1 MVLELIIANLIVILI
16 FVIGAII
23 YKYYIVGA
31 DKLVKKLKEQGRSLG
46 EIIEIANKKRL
57 NPREVKLYY
66 LLYFFQDFQNMG
78 YDLEAIKESAINSD
92 WPRDMVEIVYRKLR
106 VI

>member
-23 YKYYIVGA
+23 YRYYIVGA
-31 DKLVKKLKEQGRSLG
+31 DKLVRKLKEQGRSLG
-46 EIIEIANKKRL
+46 EIMEIADKKRL

-78 YDLEAIKESAINSD
+78 YNLESVKESAINAD
-92 WPRDMVEIVYRKLR
+92 WPRDMVEVVYKKLR
-106 VI
+106 NF